1 MKKTEIILIRH
12 GETVWNSQQRMQG
25 HSNSDLSS
33 VGQAQI
39 QALGQWMKIVPFDH
53 IYSSDS
59 LRAKQTAE
67 AITQFSG
74 HELKIDLRLREKNL
88 GVFEGLTSEEAR
100 ERHPEV
106 FRLFK
111 TAGSKYVIDEGEST
125 QQLQDR
131 ALEIVDE
138 IRIKHPEEHVLL
150 VTHGGFIRVVMKH
163 SLGLSLETPTRFLI
177 RNTGVFRLVWEDKW
191 IVSQMGGVTHLEYMK
206 ESVLSGWSET
216 VTKVHL

>member
-1 MKKTEIILIRH
+1 MKETEIILIRH
-12 GETVWNSQQRMQG
+12 GETEWNSQQRMQG

-39 QALGQWMKIVPFDH
+39 QALGQWMKNVPFDH

-74 HELKIDLRLREKNL
+74 HKLKIDLRLREKNL

-191 IVSQMGGVTHLEYMK
+191 IVSQMGGVLHLE
-206 ESVLSGWSET
+206 
-216 VTKVHL
+216 

>member
-1 MKKTEIILIRH
+1 MIETEIILIRH
-12 GETVWNSQQRMQG
+12 GETEWNSQKRMQG
-25 HSNSDLSS
+25 HSNSDLSL

-39 QALGQWMKIVPFDH
+39 QALGQWMKNVPFDL

-74 HELKIDLRLREKNL
+74 HELQFDQRLREKNL

-131 ALEIVDE
+131 ALEIVNE
-138 IRIKHPEEHVLL
+138 IRIKHPEERVLL

-191 IVSQMGGVTHLEYMK
+191 LVSQMGGVSHLE
-206 ESVLSGWSET
+206 
-216 VTKVHL
+216 

>member
-12 GETVWNSQQRMQG
+12 GETEWNSQKRMQG

-39 QALGQWMKIVPFDH
+39 QALGQWMKNVPFDL

-131 ALEIVDE
+131 ALEIVNE
-138 IRIKHPEEHVLL
+138 IRIKHPEERVLL

-191 IVSQMGGVTHLEYMK
+191 LVSQMGGVSHLE
-206 ESVLSGWSET
+206 
-216 VTKVHL
+216 

>member
-12 GETVWNSQQRMQG
+12 GETEWNSQKRMQG

-39 QALGQWMKIVPFDH
+39 QALGQWVKNVPFDL

-59 LRAKQTAE
+59 PRAKQTAE

-74 HELKIDLRLREKNL
+74 HELQFDQRLREKNL

-131 ALEIVDE
+131 ALEIVNE
-138 IRIKHPEEHVLL
+138 IRIKHPEERVLL

-177 RNTGVFRLVWEDKW
+177 RNTGVFRLEWEDKW
-191 IVSQMGGVTHLEYMK
+191 LVSQMGGVSHLE
-206 ESVLSGWSET
+206 
-216 VTKVHL
+216 

>member
-12 GETVWNSQQRMQG
+12 GETEWNSQKRMQG

-39 QALGQWMKIVPFDH
+39 QALGQWMKNVPFDF

-74 HELKIDLRLREKNL
+74 HELQFDQRLREKNL

-131 ALEIVDE
+131 ALEIVNE
-138 IRIKHPEEHVLL
+138 IRIKHPEERVLL

-191 IVSQMGGVTHLEYMK
+191 LVSQMGGVSHLE
-206 ESVLSGWSET
+206 
-216 VTKVHL
+216 

>member
-1 MKKTEIILIRH
+1 MKETEIILIRH
-12 GETVWNSQQRMQG
+12 GETEWNSQKRMQG

-33 VGQAQI
+33 VGQVQI
-39 QALGQWMKIVPFDH
+39 QALGQWMKNVPFDL

-74 HELKIDLRLREKNL
+74 HELQFDQRLREKNL

-131 ALEIVDE
+131 ALEIVSE
-138 IRIKHPEEHVLL
+138 IRIKHPEERVLL

-191 IVSQMGGVTHLEYMK
+191 LVSQMGGVSHLE
-206 ESVLSGWSET
+206 
-216 VTKVHL
+216 

>member
-1 MKKTEIILIRH
+1 MKETEIILIRH
-12 GETVWNSQQRMQG
+12 GETEWNSQQRMQG

-39 QALGQWMKIVPFDH
+39 QALGQWMKNVPFDL

-138 IRIKHPEEHVLL
+138 IRIKHPEERVLL

-191 IVSQMGGVTHLEYMK
+191 IVSQMGGVSHLE
-206 ESVLSGWSET
+206 
-216 VTKVHL
+216 

>member
-1 MKKTEIILIRH
+1 MKETEIILIRH
-12 GETVWNSQQRMQG
+12 GETEWNSQKRMQG

-39 QALGQWMKIVPFDH
+39 QALGQWMKNVPFDL

-74 HELKIDLRLREKNL
+74 NELQFDQRLREKNL

-138 IRIKHPEEHVLL
+138 IRIKHPEERVLL

-191 IVSQMGGVTHLEYMK
+191 LVSLMGGVSHLE
-206 ESVLSGWSET
+206 
-216 VTKVHL
+216 

>member
-1 MKKTEIILIRH
+1 MKKTEIIFIRH
-12 GETVWNSQQRMQG
+12 GETEWNSQQRMQG

-39 QALGQWMKIVPFDH
+39 QALGQWMKNVPFDL

-74 HELKIDLRLREKNL
+74 HELQFDQRLREKNL

-138 IRIKHPEEHVLL
+138 IRIKHLEERVLL

-191 IVSQMGGVTHLEYMK
+191 IVSQMGGVSHLE
-206 ESVLSGWSET
+206 
-216 VTKVHL
+216 

>member
-1 MKKTEIILIRH
+1 MKETEIILIRH
-12 GETVWNSQQRMQG
+12 GETEWNSQRRMQG

-39 QALGQWMKIVPFDH
+39 QALGQWMKNVPFNH

-131 ALEIVDE
+131 ALEIVEE
-138 IRIKHPEEHVLL
+138 IRIKHPEERVLL

-191 IVSQMGGVTHLEYMK
+191 IVSQMGGVSHLE
-206 ESVLSGWSET
+206 
-216 VTKVHL
+216 

>member
-138 IRIKHPEEHVLL
+138 IRIKHPEERVLL

-163 SLGLSLETPTRFLI
+163 SLGLSLETPTLFLI

-191 IVSQMGGVTHLEYMK
+191 IVSQMGGVSHLE
-206 ESVLSGWSET
+206 
-216 VTKVHL
+216 

>member
-1 MKKTEIILIRH
+1 MKETEIILIRH
-12 GETVWNSQQRMQG
+12 GETEWNSQKRMQG

-39 QALGQWMKIVPFDH
+39 QALGQWLKNVPFDL

-74 HELKIDLRLREKNL
+74 HELQFDQRLREKNL

-131 ALEIVDE
+131 ALEIVNE
-138 IRIKHPEEHVLL
+138 IRIKHPEERVLL

-191 IVSQMGGVTHLEYMK
+191 LVSQMGGVSHLE
-206 ESVLSGWSET
+206 
-216 VTKVHL
+216 

>member
-1 MKKTEIILIRH
+1 MKPDNDEKTELILIRH
-12 GETVWNSQQRMQG
+12 GETEWNSQLRMQG
-25 HSNSDLSS
+25 HSNSNLSAE
-33 VGQAQI
+33 GQAQI
-39 QALGQWMKIVPFDH
+39 QALGQWMKNVPFDH

-131 ALEIVDE
+131 ALEIVNE
-138 IRIKHPEEHVLL
+138 IRIKHPEERVLL

-191 IVSQMGGVTHLEYMK
+191 LVSQMGGVSHLE
-206 ESVLSGWSET
+206 
-216 VTKVHL
+216 

>member
-1 MKKTEIILIRH
+1 MKKTEIIFIRH
-12 GETVWNSQQRMQG
+12 GETEWNSQQRMQG

-39 QALGQWMKIVPFDH
+39 QALGQWMKNVPFDH

-100 ERHPEV
+100 KLHPEV
-106 FRLFK
+106 FSLFK

-138 IRIKHPEEHVLL
+138 IRIKHLEERVLL

-177 RNTGVFRLVWEDKW
+177 RNTGVFSLVWEDKW
-191 IVSQMGGVTHLEYMK
+191 IVSQMGGVSHLE
-206 ESVLSGWSET
+206 
-216 VTKVHL
+216 

>member
-1 MKKTEIILIRH
+1 MKETEIILIRH
-12 GETVWNSQQRMQG
+12 GETEWNSQKRMQG
-25 HSNSDLSS
+25 HSNSDLSL

-39 QALGQWMKIVPFDH
+39 QALGQWMKNVPFDL

-74 HELKIDLRLREKNL
+74 HELQFDQRLREKNL

-131 ALEIVDE
+131 SLEIVNE
-138 IRIKHPEEHVLL
+138 TRIKHPEERVLL

-191 IVSQMGGVTHLEYMK
+191 LVSQMGGVSHLE
-206 ESVLSGWSET
+206 
-216 VTKVHL
+216 

>member
-1 MKKTEIILIRH
+1 MNKTEIILIRH
-12 GETVWNSQQRMQG
+12 GETEWNSQKRMQG

-39 QALGQWMKIVPFDH
+39 QALGQWMKNVPFDL

-74 HELKIDLRLREKNL
+74 HELQFDQRLREKNL

-131 ALEIVDE
+131 ALEIVNE
-138 IRIKHPEEHVLL
+138 IRIKHPEERVLL

-191 IVSQMGGVTHLEYMK
+191 LVSQMGGVSHLE
-206 ESVLSGWSET
+206 
-216 VTKVHL
+216 

>member
-1 MKKTEIILIRH
+1 MKETEIILIRH
-12 GETVWNSQQRMQG
+12 GETEWNSQQRMQG

-33 VGQAQI
+33 LGQAQI
-39 QALGQWMKIVPFDH
+39 QALGQWMKYVPFDH

-138 IRIKHPEEHVLL
+138 IRIKHLEERVLL

-191 IVSQMGGVTHLEYMK
+191 IVSQMGGVSHLE
-206 ESVLSGWSET
+206 
-216 VTKVHL
+216 

>member
-1 MKKTEIILIRH
+1 MKETGIILIRH
-12 GETVWNSQQRMQG
+12 GETEWNSQQRMQG

-39 QALGQWMKIVPFDH
+39 QALGQWMKNVPFDH

-191 IVSQMGGVTHLEYMK
+191 IVSQMGGVSHLE
-206 ESVLSGWSET
+206 
-216 VTKVHL
+216 

>member
-1 MKKTEIILIRH
+1 MKETEIILIRH
-12 GETVWNSQQRMQG
+12 GETEWNSQKRMQG

-39 QALGQWMKIVPFDH
+39 QALGQWMKNVPFDL

-59 LRAKQTAE
+59 PRAKQTAE

-74 HELKIDLRLREKNL
+74 HELQFDQRLREKNL

-191 IVSQMGGVTHLEYMK
+191 IVSQMGGVSHLE
-206 ESVLSGWSET
+206 
-216 VTKVHL
+216 

>member
-1 MKKTEIILIRH
+1 MKETEIILIRH
-12 GETVWNSQQRMQG
+12 GETEWNSQQRMQG

-39 QALGQWMKIVPFDH
+39 QALGQWMKNVPFDH

-74 HELKIDLRLREKNL
+74 HKLKIDLRLREKNL

-138 IRIKHPEEHVLL
+138 IRIKHPEERVLL

-191 IVSQMGGVTHLEYMK
+191 IVSQMGGVSHLE
-206 ESVLSGWSET
+206 
-216 VTKVHL
+216 

>member
-1 MKKTEIILIRH
+1 MKETEIILIRH
-12 GETVWNSQQRMQG
+12 GETEWNSQQRMQG

-39 QALGQWMKIVPFDH
+39 QALGQWMKNVPFDL
-53 IYSSDS
+53 IYSSYS

-74 HELKIDLRLREKNL
+74 HELQFDQRLREKNL

-131 ALEIVDE
+131 ALEIVNE
-138 IRIKHPEEHVLL
+138 IRIKHPEERVLL

-191 IVSQMGGVTHLEYMK
+191 LVSQMGGVSHLE
-206 ESVLSGWSET
+206 
-216 VTKVHL
+216 

>member
-1 MKKTEIILIRH
+1 MKETEIILIRH
-12 GETVWNSQQRMQG
+12 GETEWNSQQRMQG

-39 QALGQWMKIVPFDH
+39 QALGQWMKNVPFDL

-74 HELKIDLRLREKNL
+74 HELQFDQRLREKNL

-138 IRIKHPEEHVLL
+138 IRIKHLEERVLL

-191 IVSQMGGVTHLEYMK
+191 IVSQMGGVSHLE
-206 ESVLSGWSET
+206 
-216 VTKVHL
+216 

>member
-12 GETVWNSQQRMQG
+12 GETEWNSQQRMQG

-39 QALGQWMKIVPFDH
+39 QALGQWMKNLPFDH

-191 IVSQMGGVTHLEYMK
+191 IVSQMGGVSHLE
-206 ESVLSGWSET
+206 
-216 VTKVHL
+216 